1 MRKVSHNR
9 EYMKVIA
16 LELWNGNDLLSEKA
30 FILVNS
36 CRSCNCVQSVKNIQV
51 QDLEPRTLQL
61 RFSLFTVSWVQVRF
75 NLDFKL
81 L

>member
-36 CRSCNCVQSVKNIQV
+36 FRSCIQSVKNIQV

-61 RFSLFTVSWVQVRF
+61 RFTLFTVSWVQVRF

-81 L
+81 F